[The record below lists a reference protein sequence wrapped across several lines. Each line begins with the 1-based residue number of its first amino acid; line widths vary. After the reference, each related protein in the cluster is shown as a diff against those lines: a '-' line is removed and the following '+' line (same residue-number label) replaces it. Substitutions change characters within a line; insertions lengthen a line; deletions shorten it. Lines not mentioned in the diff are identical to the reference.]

1 MTQTAFRFAL
11 FLFVMNLL
19 FVGSANLGQSDVL
32 QPKSNIAE
40 DAEDDDSDV
49 VSQDQAASDEQTE
62 KVAAADLQVQVQ
74 ESRPWE
80 PPKYEGQE
88 SALGY
93 TGKPFATPVGLE
105 DRVQFWI
112 RIYTE
117 FSTDQG
123 VIHDQKY
130 PHVVYEALDFKS
142 LYKTESPGEGEKAKS
157 RKKLVKERKKA
168 ILASLQKLSR
178 LNESQLKDLQGDD
191 LQVWK
196 ALESIPKEDRFAN
209 LNPKKRIRFQLGQSD
224 KFKSGIFFSG
234 RYLSQMEQIFR
245 EAGVPIE
252 LTRLPFVESSFN
264 LFARSKV
271 GASGIWQFMRS
282 TGRLYRLKATA
293 FVDDRND
300 PIRAT
305 EAAAKK
311 MRENYKLL
319 GTWPLAVTAYNH
331 GPAGVRRIVSTLE
344 TTDLA
349 EIINTTKARR
359 FGFASENFYA
369 CFLAAVAVERD
380 AKKYFPGAVWGK
392 GLKYVEKTTAHGMSF
407 RQLLP
412 LFQNSLE
419 LASLFNPQV
428 NPAFRKGVKALP
440 TGTRLRIPAA
450 SEAKWQ
456 LIQDSHQSAQRST
469 GRSRKAGG

>member
-1 MTQTAFRFAL
+1 MK
-11 FLFVMNLL
+11 VISLL
-19 FVGSANLGQSDVL
+19 IGVACLLIFPIYG
-32 QPKSNIAE
+32 
-40 DAEDDDSDV
+40 DADADSKPAVIEESEEVDSEV
-49 VSQDQAASDEQTE
+49 VAT
-62 KVAAADLQVQVQ
+62 DLQLQVQ

-80 PPKYEGQE
+80 SPNYGGQK

-93 TGKPFATPVGLE
+93 DDQAFVTPLGLE
-105 DRVQFWI
+105 DRVHFWT

-117 FSTDQG
+117 FTTDQG

-130 PHVVYEALDFKS
+130 PHVIYEALDFRSIYKS
-142 LYKTESPGEGEKAKS
+142 ASPSEGEKAKW
-157 RKKLVKERKKA
+157 RKSFLKEKKKWVFA
-168 ILASLQKLSR
+168 TLQKLSK
-178 LNESQLKDLQGDD
+178 LNDAQLKGLEGDE
-191 LQVWK
+191 LRVWK
-196 ALESIPKEDRFAN
+196 ALELIPKEDRFAN
-209 LNPKKRIRFQLGQSD
+209 MNPKKRIRFQLGQSD
-224 KFKSGIFFSG
+224 KFKAGIFFSG
-234 RYLSQMEQIFR
+234 RYLKEMERIFR
-245 EAGVPIE
+245 EAGVPVE

-282 TGRLYRLKATA
+282 TGKLYRLKATA

-311 MRENYKLL
+311 MKENYKLL

-331 GPAGVRRIVSTLE
+331 GPAGVRRIVTKLE

-369 CFLAAVAVERD
+369 CFLAAVNVEREA
-380 AKKYFPGAVWGK
+380 AKFFPGVAWGK
-392 GLKYVEKTTAHGMSF
+392 ELKYVERTTTAGMNF

-428 NPAFRKGVKALP
+428 NPALRKGSKPLP
-440 TGTRLRIPAA
+440 LGTRLRIPAA

-456 LIQDSHQSAQRST
+456 ALLDTRQSSLQPVGKSKK
-469 GRSRKAGG
+469 SGG